1 MNQVQV
7 AWDTPIYHSDA
18 AKFLTAKF
26 KILRKVLKEWNQTLS
41 NPKQNIGNVK
51 LILTFVNMLEEFRD
65 LSIIEWNFK
74 KSLERKLISLLQ
86 QQRAYWKQRG
96 HIKWV
101 TLGDASTRFFH
112 AQATIKHR
120 RNFITRLDDDQ
131 GSSFYSHHE
140 KVELILLS
148 FKERLGKS
156 NPSLLHFDLPTFFV
170 NNPDLSSLVLE
181 FSRAKVDDVVK
192 QLPSNKARGPDGF
205 NTDFIKHCWPIINT
219 DFYNLCDAFYDGA
232 VCLQSI
238 NGSHITLVP
247 KKDDALRINDYR
259 PISVLNIL
267 VKIITKLLANRLQ
280 KKLPAL
286 LHKNQYGFIKQRT
299 I

>member
-1 MNQVQV
+1 MKQ
-7 AWDTPIYHSDA
+7 
-18 AKFLTAKF
+18 
-26 KILRKVLKEWNQTLS
+26 WNQTLS
-41 NPKQNIGNVK
+41 NLKQNIANVK

-65 LSIIEWNFK
+65 LSIIEWNFR
-74 KSLERKLISLLQ
+74 KSLETKLTSLLQ
-86 QQRAYWKQRG
+86 QHRAYWKQRG

-101 TLGDASTRFFH
+101 TLGDASTKFFH

-120 RNFITRLDDDQ
+120 RNFITRLDNDQ

-140 KVELILLS
+140 KAELIWLS
-148 FKERLGKS
+148 FKERLGTS
-156 NPSLLHFDLPTFFV
+156 NPSPLHFDLPSFFV
-170 NNPDLSSLVLE
+170 NNTDLSSLVLE
-181 FSRAKVDDVVK
+181 FSRAEVDVVK
-192 QLPSNKARGPDGF
+192 QLPSNKAPGPDGF

-259 PISVLNIL
+259 PISLLNIS
-267 VKIITKLLANRLQ
+267 VKIITKLLANRL
-280 KKLPAL
+280 
-286 LHKNQYGFIKQRT
+286 
-299 I
+299 